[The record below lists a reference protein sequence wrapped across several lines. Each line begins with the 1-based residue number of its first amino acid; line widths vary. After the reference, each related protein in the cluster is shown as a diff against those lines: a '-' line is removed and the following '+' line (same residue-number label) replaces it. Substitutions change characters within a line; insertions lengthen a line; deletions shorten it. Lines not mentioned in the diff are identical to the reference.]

1 MGKKKKRILTT
12 VALIVIFAC
21 IGCLTAYLVWITGQP
36 NKLKIGQGDAKIEE
50 TFNPPPKLNK
60 GANIYQKLVTV
71 KNTGKN
77 PCFVRVFMDFSDAE
91 TKKSTFFF
99 KPKDGVDIP
108 TEAPEKDIDASI
120 GTWEPASNWQPDD
133 DWEYVKDGDLGGFYY
148 YKNPVDVG
156 CSTSPLISWVR
167 TDFNDETKITDYQI
181 LVYSE
186 TVQIVEMDGTEYN
199 NSTSYKTAW
208 ESFLRASS

>member
-1 MGKKKKRILTT
+1 MIKKKKRILTT
-12 VALIVIFAC
+12 IALIVIFAC

-77 PCFVRVFMDFSDAE
+77 PCFVRVFMDFSDSE
-91 TKKSTFFF
+91 TKKSTYFF
-99 KPKDGVDIP
+99 KPNDGVDIP
-108 TEAPEKDIDASI
+108 TEAPDLNTTI
-120 GTWEPASNWQPDD
+120 GTWEPASTWRPDSNWAYDESD
-133 DWEYVKDGDLGGFYY
+133 GFYY
-148 YKNPVDVG
+148 YKKPVDVG
-156 CSTSPLISWVR
+156 CSTTPLISWVK
-167 TDFNDETKITDYQI
+167 TDFDDENKITDYQI

-186 TVQIVEMDGTEYN
+186 TVQIVEMNGTEYDD
-199 NSTSYKTAW
+199 TSYETAW
-208 ESFLRASS
+208 NEFLRTGS

>member
-1 MGKKKKRILTT
+1 MSKKNKRILTT

-77 PCFVRVFMDFSDAE
+77 LCFVRVFMDFSDSE
-91 TKKSTFFF
+91 TKKSTYFF
-99 KPKDGVDIP
+99 KPNDGVAIP
-108 TEAPEKDIDASI
+108 TEAPDLNTTI
-120 GTWEPASNWQPDD
+120 GTWEPASTWRPDN
-133 DWEYVKDGDLGGFYY
+133 DWEYVEDGDLGGFYY
-148 YKNPVDVG
+148 YKKPVDVG
-156 CSTSPLISWVR
+156 FSTTPLISWVK
-167 TDFNDETKITDYQI
+167 TDFVDENKITDYQI

-186 TVQIVEMDGTEYN
+186 TVQIVEMNGTEYDDTN
-199 NSTSYKTAW
+199 YKQAW
-208 ESFLRASS
+208 NEFLRTGS